1 MSNFQL
7 LTKPTPLSG
16 EAHRKSPPLS
26 FTPSL
31 APSYSTSKST
41 SKSHSSS
48 SPSSS
53 TLRPTFRPL
62 YKTLSLSYR
71 YPSSANNSSSTNNT
85 SATST
90 TFTILLSIYKVIDLL
105 ARRLAFEFALF
116 MLGGGFNLMLLL
128 LWPGWI
134 PILGWWEVCGGFG
147 VEGLGK
153 VELWY

>member
-16 EAHRKSPPLS
+16 EAHRKSPSLS

-31 APSYSTSKST
+31 APSSSASKST
-41 SKSHSSS
+41 SKSKSTSS

-53 TLRPTFRPL
+53 SPALRPTFRPL

-71 YPSSANNSSSTNNT
+71 YPSSSSSTSNPSSTNGTSNT
-85 SATST
+85 STN
-90 TFTILLSIYKVIDLL
+90 FTILLSIYKYIDLL

-134 PILGWWEVCGGFG
+134 PVLGVVGGLWWVWG
-147 VEGLGK
+147 
-153 VELWY
+153 

>member
-16 EAHRKSPPLS
+16 EAHRKSPSLS

-31 APSYSTSKST
+31 APSSSTSKST
-41 SKSHSSS
+41 SKSKSTSS

-53 TLRPTFRPL
+53 SSSALRPTFRPL

-71 YPSSANNSSSTNNT
+71 YPSSTSNPSSTNGTPN
-85 SATST
+85 TST
-90 TFTILLSIYKVIDLL
+90 TFTILLSIYKYIDLL

-134 PILGWWEVCGGFG
+134 PVLGVVGGVWWVWG
-147 VEGLGK
+147 
-153 VELWY
+153 

>member
-116 MLGGGFNLMLLL
+116 MLGAGLISCFYCCGLGGYRF
-128 LWPGWI
+128 W
-134 PILGWWEVCGGFG
+134 GWWEVCGGFG

>member
-16 EAHRKSPPLS
+16 EAHRKSPLS

-31 APSYSTSKST
+31 APSSSTSKST
-41 SKSHSSS
+41 SKATSSSQSSS
-48 SPSSS
+48 SSA
-53 TLRPTFRPL
+53 LRPTFRPL

-71 YPSSANNSSSTNNT
+71 YPSSSANNPSSTNGT
-85 SATST
+85 STTST
-90 TFTILLSIYKVIDLL
+90 TFTILLSIYKFIDLL

-134 PILGWWEVCGGFG
+134 PVLGVVGVVWWVWG
-147 VEGLGK
+147 
-153 VELWY
+153 

>member
-16 EAHRKSPPLS
+16 EAHRKSPSLS

-31 APSYSTSKST
+31 APSSSTSKST
-41 SKSHSSS
+41 SKSKSTSSPPSSS
-48 SPSSS
+48 SSSA
-53 TLRPTFRPL
+53 LRPTFRPL

-71 YPSSANNSSSTNNT
+71 YPSSSTNNPSSSNGPPT
-85 SATST
+85 TST
-90 TFTILLSIYKVIDLL
+90 TFTILLSIYKYIDLL

-134 PILGWWEVCGGFG
+134 PVLGVVGGVWWVWG
-147 VEGLGK
+147 
-153 VELWY
+153 

>member
-16 EAHRKSPPLS
+16 AAHRKSPSLS

-31 APSYSTSKST
+31 APSSSTSKYTSTSTSKST
-41 SKSHSSS
+41 SSFPSSS
-48 SPSSS
+48 SSSA
-53 TLRPTFRPL
+53 LRPTFRPL
-62 YKTLSLSYR
+62 YKPLSLSYR
-71 YPSSANNSSSTNNT
+71 YPSSSTNNPS
-85 SATST
+85 SANGSSTTST
-90 TFTILLSIYKVIDLL
+90 TFTILLSIYKYIDLL

-134 PILGWWEVCGGFG
+134 PVLGVVGGLWWVWG
-147 VEGLGK
+147 
-153 VELWY
+153 